1 MNFVHNVDK
10 EFCIGIGDGG
20 RGARAPP
27 QKKKN
32 WGKYFLGNY
41 VKFGHFGAKVM

>member
-27 QKKKN
+27 QKKN
-32 WGKYFLGNY
+32 WGKYFL
-41 VKFGHFGAKVM
+41 FGHFGAKVM